1 MALSQDDSNDLGKQ
15 VRAAFELDPRVASHR
30 FPIQVVMNGQ
40 GLVLEGEVEN
50 IAAKRVAMQV
60 AQRVSGMQKVID
72 ALKLV
77 PSEARTDGEIR
88 DGFVRSLQ
96 SQTELRNV
104 NLRQLH
110 KGRMEV
116 VQETHDD
123 WPAGS
128 IDFTVADGVITVT
141 GEVMSLS
148 HKRMVEAL
156 AWWTPGCR
164 NVLNQL
170 EVKPAEDD
178 NDDELADAIR
188 LVFEMDPMVHA
199 DQIGIRIED
208 GAVTLSGVLKRE
220 EERRLAE
227 MDAWSVWGVKEVRN
241 QIQLTA

>member
-1 MALSQDDSNDLGKQ
+1 
-15 VRAAFELDPRVASHR
+15 
-30 FPIQVVMNGQ
+30 
-40 GLVLEGEVEN
+40 
-50 IAAKRVAMQV
+50 
-60 AQRVSGMQKVID
+60 
-72 ALKLV
+72 V
-77 PSEARTDGEIR
+77 PSEPRTDGEIR
-88 DGFVRSLQ
+88 DGLVRSLQ
-96 SQTELRNV
+96 SQSELRNV

-116 VQETHDD
+116 VQATHDD

-128 IDFTVADGVITVT
+128 IDFSVADGVVTVS

-164 NVLNQL
+164 NVVNQL

-208 GAVTLSGVLKRE
+208 GAVTLSGILNRE

-227 MDAWSVWGVKEVRN
+227 MDAWSVWGVKDVRN
-241 QIQLTA
+241 QIQLS